1 MGNNLPKN
9 IVKGTFKR
17 YMLKPGLERMK
28 LDFVG
33 ICINRVPECLASI
46 LTKFNVK
53 SIDNS
58 TDSLYNI
65 PILKE
70 MMR

>member
-1 MGNNLPKN
+1 
-9 IVKGTFKR
+9 
-17 YMLKPGLERMK
+17 MLRPGLERMK
-28 LDFVG
+28 LDFVS
-33 ICINRVPECLASI
+33 ITIDQVLDYLVRI

-58 TDSLYNI
+58 ADSLYNI